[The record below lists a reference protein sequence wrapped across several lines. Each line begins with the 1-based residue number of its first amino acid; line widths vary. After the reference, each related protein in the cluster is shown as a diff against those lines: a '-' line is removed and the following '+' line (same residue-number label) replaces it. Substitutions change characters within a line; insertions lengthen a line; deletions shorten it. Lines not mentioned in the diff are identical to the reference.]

1 MSINN
6 AFTKRD
12 NIAWYAS
19 HRHTPEANDA
29 YQYCYL
35 FKYEIALPKGTRS
48 VTLPQNSEIKIFA
61 ITVANNKNED
71 VMPLQPLYDDFKND
85 KPMQLRTQEMEK

>member
-1 MSINN
+1 VSINN

-85 KPMQLRTQEMEK
+85 KPVKLRVQEME